1 MKRTTERALIFAAGW
16 VITITLLHLAL
27 NFDWATYRNEQ
38 LPEGERK
45 LNVAY
50 IPVT

>member
-1 MKRTTERALIFAAGW
+1 MKRATKLSLAAVAGW
-16 VITITLLHLAL
+16 MFVITGLHLVL
-27 NFDWATYRNEQ
+27 NFDWATYRNER
-38 LPEGERK
+38 LPENERK